1 MTKETTM
8 TTEMLNGREYKVRKM
23 ETGELSKASL
33 LERGWDGSSYLL
45 TGKRGATYIA
55 FRHARTGEL
64 SIVTGI

>member
-1 MTKETTM
+1 MFKETTM
-8 TTEMLNGREYKVRKM
+8 TTETVNGREYKVRAMK
-23 ETGELSKASL
+23 TGELSKTSL

-55 FRHARTGEL
+55 FRHAKTGEL